1 MTERQKPRRAATV
14 ILLRDAEPRG
24 LEVFLIRRPDDMAFL
39 GGMYCFPGGTVR
51 KEDCSA
57 SMLRRCHG
65 LTPNDARQIVG
76 AHFAPN
82 EALGFWIAA
91 IRELFEE
98 VGILLAVK
106 EKGERWEATPI
117 DKTELAKKHAALL
130 EKSLSFQSLLE
141 SDGLLC
147 HASKLAYFSYW
158 RTPSQFSLRFDTR
171 FFLAALPADQSP
183 LPASPEVAH
192 SLWLTPDRA
201 LHLFAKD
208 ELPMIFPTF
217 ASLRTLADFDS
228 QESVF
233 KEFGHGK

>member
-24 LEVFLIRRPDDMAFL
+24 LEVFLTRRRDDMAFL

-57 SMLRRCHG
+57 SMLR
-65 LTPNDARQIVG
+65 
-76 AHFAPN
+76 
-82 EALGFWIAA
+82 
-91 IRELFEE
+91 
-98 VGILLAVK
+98 
-106 EKGERWEATPI
+106 
-117 DKTELAKKHAALL
+117 
-130 EKSLSFQSLLE
+130 QSLLE

-233 KEFGHGK
+233 KEFRHGK